1 MPILAKA
8 QLEKVHSLIQAERLV
23 TLDPVRPHIPA
34 SIRLRPGREIYHI
47 DEKSVICLTFST
59 RIPTSE
65 KQLLESE
72 IGPIAIAYS
81 IWSLQKGLGKQIMKE
96 TIDLVKTTK
105 RITRLLTFSPK
116 TNIATQFHTGNG
128 AVLIASYKIANI
140 FEYKRIY

>member
-1 MPILAKA
+1 M
-8 QLEKVHSLIQAERLV
+8 EKVCSLTQAERLIA
-23 TLDPVRPHIPA
+23 LDPVRPHIPA
-34 SIRLRPGREIYHI
+34 TTRISIGRQMYHI
-47 DEKSVICLTFST
+47 QEKAVICLTFSN

-96 TIDLVKTTK
+96 IIDLVKTTK

-116 TNIATQFHTGNG
+116 TNIATQFHIGNG
-128 AVLIASYKIANI
+128 AVLAASYKIANI

>member
-1 MPILAKA
+1 M
-8 QLEKVHSLIQAERLV
+8 EKVCSLNQAEKLV
-23 TLDPVRPHIPA
+23 ALDPVRPHIPA
-34 SIRLRPGREIYHI
+34 TTRISMGRQIFHI
-47 DEKSVICLTFST
+47 QEKAVICLAFSN

-72 IGPIAIAYS
+72 IGPVAIAYS

-96 TIDLVKTTK
+96 TIDFVKTTK

-116 TNIATQFHTGNG
+116 TDIATQFHIGNG
-128 AVLIASYKIANI
+128 AVLVANYKTANI